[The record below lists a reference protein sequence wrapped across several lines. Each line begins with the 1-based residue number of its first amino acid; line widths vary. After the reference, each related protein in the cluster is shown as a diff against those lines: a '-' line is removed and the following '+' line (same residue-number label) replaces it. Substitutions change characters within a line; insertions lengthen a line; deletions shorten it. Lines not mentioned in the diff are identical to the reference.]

1 MRPGVQGGSLFW
13 VSLMF
18 KMTGF
23 FQLSSSPNT
32 RVLETSPRSW
42 LTVRLIH
49 GLLITGAILVL
60 GACSTPQ
67 VPLKGEINSQA
78 SKTGGAA
85 GLVDPLGSA
94 SIGQAKTN
102 TATSSITATPSLP
115 QDDSQTK
122 PNVIAKKPPRLGLA
136 LGGGAA
142 RGFAHV
148 GVIQVLEEAGIKP
161 QLIVGTSAGSVVAAF
176 YASGKSAPQLQRISE
191 AMDENMLTDWTVPL
205 ISRGVMRGDALTK
218 YIDQQLTIKKIE
230 DMKIPLGVVATD
242 LHSGQAILFQRGD
255 VALAVRASSSVP
267 AVFPPVKIA
276 DREYVDGGL
285 VSPVP
290 VRFARQMGADV
301 VLAVDISSP
310 PEGNKA
316 DGMLQILL
324 QTFSIMGKS
333 INDFEL
339 KDADVLVRPQLQGV
353 GSAAFNERKRSIEAG
368 RAAMLAAL
376 PQLKALLETR

>member
-1 MRPGVQGGSLFW
+1 MEHRIQFFW
-13 VSLMF
+13 VRFMF
-18 KMTGF
+18 KFFGF
-23 FQLSSSPNT
+23 LKSSSALQPNVKDFELDLH
-32 RVLETSPRSW
+32 RFVPRLKL
-42 LTVRLIH
+42 LTLGVVS
-49 GLLITGAILVL
+49 LLVV
-60 GACSTPQ
+60 ACSTPQ
-67 VPLKGEINSQA
+67 GPAKGDINALGPVKSEVSSGSGTNASQG
-78 SKTGGAA
+78 SKTTATVAA
-85 GLVDPLGSA
+85 DSA
-94 SIGQAKTN
+94 ANKTN
-102 TATSSITATPSLP
+102 TQL
-115 QDDSQTK
+115 
-122 PNVIAKKPPRLGLA
+122 KKPIRLGLA

-148 GVIQVLEEAGIKP
+148 GVIEVLEEAGIKP

-176 YASGKSAPQLQRISE
+176 YASGKTSAQLLRISE
-191 AMDENMLTDWTVPL
+191 VMDESMLTDWTVPL
-205 ISRGVMRGDALTK
+205 ITRGVMRGDALTK
-218 YIDQQLTIKKIE
+218 YIDQQLSIKKIE
-230 DMKIPLGVVATD
+230 EMKIPLGVVATD

-267 AVFPPVKIA
+267 AVFPPVKIG

-301 VLAVDISSP
+301 VIAVDISSP

-339 KDADVLVRPQLQGV
+339 RDADVVVRPQLQGV

-368 RAAMLAAL
+368 RAAMLALL
-376 PQLKALLETR
+376 PQLKLLLDSH

>member
-1 MRPGVQGGSLFW
+1 MPTFVLMRSCCFKVNEGVCFFEVCPMLEFLRFDWPACS
-13 VSLMF
+13 VSL
-18 KMTGF
+18 
-23 FQLSSSPNT
+23 SSGAGWRPH
-32 RVLETSPRSW
+32 
-42 LTVRLIH
+42 VRGLFL
-49 GLLITGAILVL
+49 GLLCLMVV
-60 GACSTPQ
+60 ACSTPQ
-67 VPLKGEINSQA
+67 GPLKGDPELAQ
-78 SKTGGAA
+78 SKTGVSALTPEA
-85 GLVDPLGSA
+85 G
-94 SIGQAKTN
+94 QN
-102 TATSSITATPSLP
+102 TTPTAVVTS
-115 QDDSQTK
+115 
-122 PNVIAKKPPRLGLA
+122 VKKPIRLGLA

-148 GVIQVLEEAGIKP
+148 GVIEVLEEAGIKP

-176 YASGKSAPQLQRISE
+176 YASGKNSSQLQRISE
-191 AMDENMLTDWTVPL
+191 VMDESMLTDWTVPL

-218 YIDQQLTIKKIE
+218 YIDQQLSVKKIE

-267 AVFPPVKIA
+267 AVFPPVKIGE
-276 DREYVDGGL
+276 REYVDGGL

-324 QTFSIMGKS
+324 QTFSIMSKS

-339 KDADVLVRPQLQGV
+339 KDADLVVKPQLQGV

-368 RAAMLAAL
+368 RAAMQALL
-376 PQLKALLETR
+376 PQLKLLLDNH

>member
-1 MRPGVQGGSLFW
+1 
-13 VSLMF
+13 MF
-18 KMTGF
+18 KFLGF
-23 FQLSSSPNT
+23 WQSRSQPVQVDWGHGAHGSHGSHGSRVRQWLHLSILAAMSF
-32 RVLETSPRSW
+32 
-42 LTVRLIH
+42 
-49 GLLITGAILVL
+49 LLV
-60 GACSTPQ
+60 ACSTPQ
-67 VPLKGEINSQA
+67 GPGKGELNGAGVKDATATLRVDTQLGNTTTANATAKPNASADSTA
-78 SKTGGAA
+78 SKTPGA
-85 GLVDPLGSA
+85 V
-94 SIGQAKTN
+94 
-102 TATSSITATPSLP
+102 
-115 QDDSQTK
+115 
-122 PNVIAKKPPRLGLA
+122 KKPIRLGLA

-148 GVIQVLEEAGIKP
+148 GVIEVLEEAGIKP

-176 YASGKSAPQLQRISE
+176 YASGKTSAQLQRISE
-191 AMDENMLTDWTVPL
+191 MMDESMLTDWTVPL
-205 ISRGVMRGDALTK
+205 LTRGVMRGDALTK
-218 YIDQQLTIKKIE
+218 YIDQQLNIKKIE
-230 DMKIPLGVVATD
+230 EMKIPLGVVATD

-267 AVFPPVKIA
+267 AVFPPVKIG

-339 KDADVLVRPQLQGV
+339 KDADVVVRPQLQGV
-353 GSAAFNERKRSIEAG
+353 GSAAFNERKRSMEAG
-368 RAAMLAAL
+368 RAAMLALL
-376 PQLKALLETR
+376 PQLKSLLDLR